1 MESGLLIKKL
11 EHIEKDINSIRAI
24 IKEKPSGKKVSLKGM
39 LRGVEISTADIEEA
53 KKGIFKHS

>member
-24 IKEKPSGKKVSLKGM
+24 IKEKPSGKRISLKGM
-39 LRGVEISTADIEEA
+39 LQGVEINDADLKEA